1 MPKEKNWV
9 RLFLINYAVIPAVII
24 IIALVIGAFFLPTT
38 DNLQEI
44 MQHRAVLAFLLAL
57 LVLFLLWVVVQ
68 FAIAVT
74 FIVLSK
80 KLDVIAP
87 SIIIAALACTVILA
101 YAVPYISPVLL
112 FKIFSIAF
120 LAYLI
125 AAGYSYNR
133 LKIKELVKHVK

>member
-1 MPKEKNWV
+1 MQKERK
-9 RLFLINYAVIPAVII
+9 RLNIFLVNYAAIPASII
-24 IIALVIGAFFLPTT
+24 IIALVVGAFFLPTT
-38 DNLQEI
+38 DSMQEI
-44 MQHRAVLAFLLAL
+44 TQHKVPLAVL
-57 LVLFLLWVVVQ
+57 LVLFTLFLLWAVVQ

-87 SIIIAALACTVILA
+87 SIVIAALACAFILA

-112 FKIFSIAF
+112 FKLVSIAF

-125 AAGYSYNR
+125 AVGYSYNR
-133 LKIKELVKHVK
+133 LKIQELARHAR